1 MTTMPKPTTYEE
13 RMTKPT
19 KVKEG
24 EGPLQFMRDNAPTK
38 QLNVRIDQ
46 DLLKELKIRA
56 IDSNQS
62 LQDYIIGILED
73 SMITIIKEMGE

>member
-1 MTTMPKPTTYEE
+1 
-13 RMTKPT
+13 MTKPT